1 MIRRPPRSTL
11 FPYTTLFRSRLEQWQ
26 RDLVGQLREHDPYR
40 HVTLDGPGIRLDVDE
55 VRHQARALRELDH
68 GQHVGRLDLPRL
80 VEGLIGDLERVE
92 PALAARLDP
101 GDVARVA
108 ARAQDARVEE
118 DVTARLAAG
127 QEELPLP
134 QAVPEGPGL
143 GRDGIGQRA
152 IEVHAFLS
160 LGGRDGEAARMTSR
174 RVPQPPADREAG

>member
-1 MIRRPPRSTL
+1 MIADGIIIFFFFSSRRRHTRFDCDWS
-11 FPYTTLFRSRLEQWQ
+11 SDVCSS
-26 RDLVGQLREHDPYR
+26 DL
-40 HVTLDGPGIRLDVDE
+40 
-55 VRHQARALRELDH
+55 
-68 GQHVGRLDLPRL
+68 
-80 VEGLIGDLERVE
+80 
-92 PALAARLDP
+92 RLDP
-101 GDVARVA
+101 SDVARVA